1 MRHAL
6 KGGFGSQAGAGM
18 YETILYSADERI
30 ARITLNRPDARNAL
44 SDRMTGELL
53 DAFDRAK
60 ADPEVRVIV
69 LTGAG
74 DRAFCAGADLGGLG
88 RAQADGRSVADA
100 SAIRESAPFRLFT
113 AFPKLGKPIIA
124 RLAGHAVAGGL
135 GLAAACD
142 LVIAADDVK
151 LATPEVN
158 VGLWPMMIMAVINRN
173 VAPKHAFKLYY
184 TGSRITA
191 AEGRDI
197 GLVTEVVPRAELDDR
212 VDELARVIA
221 SKSPVGLRRGR
232 DAFFAIENRPLDDQ
246 VAHLLGELVE
256 LAATEDAKE
265 GITAFLEN
273 RPPDFQGR

>member
-1 MRHAL
+1 
-6 KGGFGSQAGAGM
+6 M
-18 YETILYSADERI
+18 YETILYSVDERI

-44 SDRMTGELL
+44 SDQMIGELL
-53 DAFDRAK
+53 DAFGRAGT
-60 ADPEVRVIV
+60 DTGVRVIV

-88 RAQADGRSVADA
+88 RAQADGRSIADA
-100 SAIRESAPFRLFT
+100 GAVRDSAAYRLFT
-113 AFPKLGKPIIA
+113 AFPGLGKPIIA

-158 VGLWPMMIMAVINRN
+158 VGLWPMMIMAIINRN

-184 TGSRITA
+184 TGARVTA

-197 GLVTEVVPRAELDDR
+197 GLVTEVVPRAELDAR
-212 VDELARVIA
+212 VDELARLIA

-232 DAFFAIENRPLDDQ
+232 DAFFAIEGRPLEDQ
-246 VAHLLGELVE
+246 VAHLLSELVE
-256 LAATEDAKE
+256 LTGTEDAKE

>member
-1 MRHAL
+1 MDAR
-6 KGGFGSQAGAGM
+6 
-18 YETILYSADERI
+18 TLYSVDGGI
-30 ARITLNRPDARNAL
+30 ARITLNRPEARNAL
-44 SDRMTGELL
+44 NDQMIGELL
-53 DAFDRAK
+53 DAFERAK
-60 ADPEVRVIV
+60 RDDAVRVIV

-88 RAQADGRSVADA
+88 RTGLDVDE
-100 SAIRESAPFRLFT
+100 IRDSAPFRLFT
-113 AFPKLGKPIIA
+113 AFPRLGKPIIA

-158 VGLWPMMIMAVINRN
+158 VGLWPMMIMAIVNRN

-184 TGSRITA
+184 TGARVTA
-191 AEGRDI
+191 AEARDI
-197 GLVTEVVPRAELDDR
+197 GLVTEVVPRADLDAR
-212 VDELARVIA
+212 VDELAGVIA
-221 SKSPVGLRRGR
+221 SKSPLSLRRGR
-232 DAFFAIENRPLDDQ
+232 DAFFATEGRPLEDQ
-246 VAHLLGELVE
+246 VAYLLSELVG
-256 LAATEDAKE
+256 LARTEDAKE